1 MTSSGGASAQG
12 GTTSSGGS
20 SPAGGTTAM
29 GGSTTTGG
37 AAGAGAGGAQAG
49 MPQTCL
55 STATLKAGETTET
68 VTVGGMQR
76 QYILHVPASY
86 TGKTPV
92 PFVTDWHPILT
103 DMNFEKGNSGYLA
116 LSDSEGF
123 IVAWPNGIDNAWNIG
138 PCCTRSRT
146 VDDLGF
152 AKAIVQKV
160 ESEGCVDVKRVYAT
174 GYSMGGGMSHYLGCN
189 AADIFA
195 TVVPSAFDLLQESEE
210 PCHPARPITVM
221 SFRGTADP
229 IVPYAGG
236 ASNPPNGLAVTIH
249 FLGAQG
255 TFQKWAMLDNCTDMP
270 ADSGNGCMTYSKC
283 DAGVQVTLCTAQG
296 GSHVTGDPKLGWAMM
311 KAHPMP

>member
-1 MTSSGGASAQG
+1 
-12 GTTSSGGS
+12 
-20 SPAGGTTAM
+20 
-29 GGSTTTGG
+29 
-37 AAGAGAGGAQAG
+37 
-49 MPQTCL
+49 MPMTCL
-55 STATLKAGETTET
+55 STATLKPGDTSETISI
-68 VTVGGMQR
+68 GGVQR
-76 QYILHVPASY
+76 QYLLHVPASY
-86 TGKTPV
+86 TGQTAV
-92 PFVTDWHPILT
+92 PLVLDWHPILS
-103 DMNFEKGNSGYLA
+103 DMNFEKANSGYQA

-123 IVAWPNGIDNAWNIG
+123 VIAWPNGIDNAWNIG
-138 PCCTRSRT
+138 PCCTQSRT

-152 AKAIVQKV
+152 AKALVQKL
-160 ESEGCVDVKRVYAT
+160 ENAGCIDTKRVYAT

-189 AADIFA
+189 AADVFA
-195 TVVPSAFDLLQESEE
+195 TVVPSAFDLLQDSEE

-283 DAGVQVTLCTAQG
+283 DAGVQVTLCTAVG
-296 GSHVTGDPKLGWAMM
+296 GGHVTGDPKLGWAMM

>member
-1 MTSSGGASAQG
+1 
-12 GTTSSGGS
+12 
-20 SPAGGTTAM
+20 M
-29 GGSTTTGG
+29 GGSTSIGG
-37 AAGAGAGGAQAG
+37 SAGSGGGQAG

-55 STATLKAGETTET
+55 PGATLKAGETTET
-68 VTVGGMQR
+68 ISVGGMQR

-92 PFVTDWHPILT
+92 PLVTDWHALLT
-103 DMNFEKGNSGYLA
+103 DMNFEKGNSGYMA
-116 LSDSEGF
+116 LSESEGF
-123 IVAWPNGIDNAWNIG
+123 IVVWPNGIDNAWNIG
-138 PCCTRSRT
+138 PCCTSSRT

-152 AKAIVQKV
+152 AKAIVQKI
-160 ESEGCVDVKRVYAT
+160 ESTGCVDTKRVYAT
-174 GYSMGGGMSHYLGCN
+174 GYSMGGGMSHYLACN
-189 AADIFA
+189 AADVFA

-236 ASNPPNGLAVTIH
+236 ASTPPNGLAVTIH
-249 FLGAQG
+249 FLGAMG
-255 TFQKWAMLDNCTDMP
+255 TFQKWAMLDNCTDTP